1 MDYSKTIRLTPD
13 FVEAYYNRRAAKAEI
28 GQYFKAITDYNIAI
42 QLEPDD
48 AAAYYLRGIGKADF
62 GQTWAA
68 KQDLRTALKLA
79 TRGGYV
85 KLKNEI
91 EFFLRL

>member
-1 MDYSKTIRLTPD
+1 MET
-13 FVEAYYNRRAAKAEI
+13 YYNPGAAKAEI
-28 GQYFKAITDYNIAI
+28 AQYFKAIADYNIAI

-48 AAAYYLRGIGKADF
+48 AAAYYLCRRGKADL

-68 KQDLRTALKLA
+68 KQDLRTALKLT

-91 EFFLRL
+91 EIFLRLLNSVRGLIHGVL